1 MRRRRLLRL
10 QQETGTEGTAY
21 WSLETVNAASAGAA
35 VAVTSTGGTYSNSLH
50 KLYAA
55 L

>member
-10 QQETGTEGTAY
+10 QHQTGTEGNGDC
-21 WSLETVNAASAGAA
+21 SLETVDAATAGAV